1 MAPQKEMEPVAAEVL
16 KMAPAVAAIRQ
27 FTDRY
32 GLTLTADA
40 SRQVMD
46 KALEHKTESAVR
58 NSVRA
63 QLFHMLT
70 ETNPGKA
77 IEIEINRY
85 ERKGF
90 EISEKTKNETMLETR
105 KIFESPE
112 QARQAYL
119 GASRMIRKEVAEQS
133 HGEPAQVAQTKAA
146 QVAQAPKAEEGERK
160 ERAGASQPAPTQQT
174 PSPEQVATIAK
185 KLEEMAGER
194 LGLIYAQNFNQKTI
208 VNYCKAMPCPDSEKL
223 EILDGALDLIKKHA
237 ASPDNIGFIYISAL
251 QNGNATPEMKVAMDL
266 QQKVLATNGDIKLTT
281 EALVS
286 FSKDIKPA
294 ADLIVGTRELL
305 HRRGIGV

>member
-1 MAPQKEMEPVAAEVL
+1 VCSSDL
-16 KMAPAVAAIRQ
+16 
-27 FTDRY
+27 
-32 GLTLTADA
+32 
-40 SRQVMD
+40 
-46 KALEHKTESAVR
+46 
-58 NSVRA
+58 
-63 QLFHMLT
+63 
-70 ETNPGKA
+70 
-77 IEIEINRY
+77 
-85 ERKGF
+85 
-90 EISEKTKNETMLETR
+90 
-105 KIFESPE
+105 
-112 QARQAYL
+112 
-119 GASRMIRKEVAEQS
+119 
-133 HGEPAQVAQTKAA
+133 
-146 QVAQAPKAEEGERK
+146 
-160 ERAGASQPAPTQQT
+160 
-174 PSPEQVATIAK
+174 PEQVATIAK